1 MDFGRAF
8 TFVSED
14 KDWIIKIVIGAVLP
28 FVPFLIL
35 PVLGYQVAI
44 VRNVIHDEE
53 YPLPAWE
60 NFGKLFLDGL
70 KLAVGIAVYALPIIL
85 LVICASVAIAVAA
98 SSGDEFAGGIVA
110 ATVAFSCFVIIWSLV
125 ITFLVPAMTIRF
137 AETGEL
143 GAILQVGR
151 IFAITREHLVD
162 VILVALM
169 VYVARFVL
177 IIVSMIPCI
186 GFIIL
191 IAGNTWLMY
200 STGHLYGQIGRKM
213 GLETPTLPKTDLK
226 PA

>member
-1 MDFGRAF
+1 M
-8 TFVSED
+8 
-14 KDWIIKIVIGAVLP
+14 
-28 FVPFLIL
+28 
-35 PVLGYQVAI
+35 
-44 VRNVIHDEE
+44 
-53 YPLPAWE
+53 
-60 NFGKLFLDGL
+60 
-70 KLAVGIAVYALPIIL
+70 
-85 LVICASVAIAVAA
+85 
-98 SSGDEFAGGIVA
+98 
-110 ATVAFSCFVIIWSLV
+110 
-125 ITFLVPAMTIRF
+125 
-137 AETGEL
+137 
-143 GAILQVGR
+143 GR